1 MFFYVFF
8 VFSHCVCL
16 SILHGE
22 SCILYICT
30 NISKTKL
37 CPEYIYN
44 IVIELASS
52 KYFRAIVD
60 NIT

>member
-1 MFFYVFF
+1 M
-8 VFSHCVCL
+8 
-16 SILHGE
+16 LHGE

-30 NISKTKL
+30 HFSKTKL

-44 IVIELASS
+44 IVIVLASS